1 MHEPAL
7 ADSQLRVAATLRHDH
22 AMQCTTLSLGTC
34 CTPLQLQDPQPTVVS
49 ERLQF
54 GALAA
59 LRECL
64 AAAEPVVLARYA
76 AAVFSALEGALEAEA
91 TDPRLL
97 PPLLAALIQVP
108 CSVAVWGARRLCK
121 QTGRSSCRRWFGC
134 NQIHRCASW
143 QPVLWRL

>member
-1 MHEPAL
+1 MSGP
-7 ADSQLRVAATLRHDH
+7 
-22 AMQCTTLSLGTC
+22 
-34 CTPLQLQDPQPTVVS
+34 
-49 ERLQF
+49 LQF

-97 PPLLAALIQVP
+97 PPLLAALIQVSLKMD
-108 CSVAVWGARRLCK
+108 CCRETSEVWHA
-121 QTGRSSCRRWFGC
+121 
-134 NQIHRCASW
+134 CAGS
-143 QPVLWRL
+143 PSI